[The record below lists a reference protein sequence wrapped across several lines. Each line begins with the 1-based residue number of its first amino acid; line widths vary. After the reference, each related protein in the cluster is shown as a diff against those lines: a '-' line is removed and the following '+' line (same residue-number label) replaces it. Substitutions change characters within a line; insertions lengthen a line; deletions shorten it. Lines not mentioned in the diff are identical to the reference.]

1 MSVQRVLT
9 SAATLAL
16 GSLALVACD
25 PGSATGSASTGT
37 STAASAP
44 ASATTS
50 ASPTAGA
57 SHASADTAAGG
68 SGSAKASPTAAK
80 PAGGHASGSASGS
93 GAASGSGGGTRARL
107 CRAGRLTVTAAPVS
121 QPLNHLLITAKN
133 TSGTPCD
140 LGIIGLVTF
149 DGRIRATTPDGL
161 GGGPNILRPGQSNY
175 EGVALDQQDAPGQG
189 SDTSYLTVK
198 LDSGDTL
205 RIPVKAHV
213 HAPRISVWQPS
224 AADALSAA

>member
-16 GSLALVACD
+16 GSLALVACN

-37 STAASAP
+37 STTASAP

-50 ASPTAGA
+50 SSPAAGA
-57 SHASADTAAGG
+57 SHGSAGNAAGG
-68 SGSAKASPTAAK
+68 SGSSKASPTAAK
-80 PAGGHASGSASGS
+80 RTGGHASHTASGS
-93 GAASGSGGGTRARL
+93 GTGTRARL
-107 CRAGRLTVTAAPVS
+107 CRAGQLTITAAPVS
-121 QPLNHLLITAKN
+121 QPINHLLITAKN
-133 TSGTPCD
+133 TGGAPCD

-149 DGRIRATTPDGL
+149 DGRIRATTPDGI

-198 LDSGDTL
+198 LDSGDTI

-213 HAPRISVWQPS
+213 HAPRISVWQPA

>member
-1 MSVQRVLT
+1 MSVQRFLVST
-9 SAATLAL
+9 ATLAL
-16 GSLALVACD
+16 GSFALVACD
-25 PGSATGSASTGT
+25 PGSATGSAPTGT
-37 STAASAP
+37 AATASAP
-44 ASATTS
+44 AHAT
-50 ASPTAGA
+50 ASPTVDA
-57 SHASADTAAGG
+57 SLASTGTAAKGN
-68 SGSAKASPTAAK
+68 GSAKATPTAARQT
-80 PAGGHASGSASGS
+80 GTHSSGTA
-93 GAASGSGGGTRARL
+93 SGGGTRAGM
-107 CRAGRLTVTAAPVS
+107 CRAGQLTVTAAPVS

-133 TSGTPCD
+133 TSGARCD

-149 DGRIRATTPDGL
+149 DGRVRATTPGGI

-213 HAPRISVWQPS
+213 HAPRISVWEPS

>member
-93 GAASGSGGGTRARL
+93 GGGTRARL
-107 CRAGRLTVTAAPVS
+107 CRAGQLTVTAAPVS

-133 TSGTPCD
+133 TSGTACD

-149 DGRIRATTPDGL
+149 DGRVRATTPDGL

>member
-1 MSVQRVLT
+1 MSFHRVLT

-25 PGSATGSASTGT
+25 PASATGAAPTGT
-37 STAASAP
+37 ATTASAAKTP
-44 ASATTS
+44 ASASPVSGSSRGS
-50 ASPTAGA
+50 AG
-57 SHASADTAAGG
+57 TAAGG
-68 SGSAKASPTAAK
+68 GSSAGAAPTAGKK
-80 PAGGHASGSASGS
+80 PGPHGSGTASGS
-93 GAASGSGGGTRARL
+93 GTGSRAGL
-107 CRAGRLTVTAAPVS
+107 CRAGQLTVTAAPVS

-133 TSGTPCD
+133 TAGTPCD

-149 DGRIRATTPDGL
+149 DGHIRATTPDGI
-161 GGGPNILRPGQSNY
+161 GGGPDVLRPGQSNY

-189 SDTSYLTVK
+189 SDTSYLTVR

-213 HAPRISVWQPS
+213 HAPRISVWEPS